1 MLSIL
6 LTHKLCSFCVY
17 LIGNRDVG
25 SEKMTATQKRKPQ
38 RVARSIESLLEK
50 SSILADH
57 FKLIGVWSGH
67 PQTRFCPSL
76 KANNNTS
83 SEVYIYKKLGT

>member
-1 MLSIL
+1 
-6 LTHKLCSFCVY
+6 
-17 LIGNRDVG
+17 
-25 SEKMTATQKRKPQ
+25 MTATQKRRPQ
-38 RVARSIESLLEK
+38 RVARSIELLLEK

-83 SEVYIYKKLGT
+83 SEVYILKKLGT

>member
-6 LTHKLCSFCVY
+6 LTHKLCSFGVY

-25 SEKMTATQKRKPQ
+25 FEKMTATQKHKPQ

-57 FKLIGVWSGH
+57 FKLIGVWIGH
-67 PQTRFCPSL
+67 PQTQFCSSL

-83 SEVYIYKKLGT
+83 SEVYIYIY